1 MKRIQTLFLFAFL
14 ISVLGGC
21 AATKDVPKYDQVLV
35 YDEPFDYTF
44 LKTMEALNTI
54 KGWTLEETDK
64 TKGVIILRNTEY
76 GHIFDHDKWIVRFNL
91 VSLGRKKTSISIDPA
106 SQHNVK
112 GGELLDRI
120 DEIMKLSTAS
130 KGKNPTLVS

>member
-1 MKRIQTLFLFAFL
+1 MKRIQTLFIFAFIVFIL
-14 ISVLGGC
+14 AGC
-21 AATKDVPKYDQVLV
+21 ASVKDAPKYDQVLV

-44 LKTMEALNTI
+44 LKTMEALNTV

-64 TKGVIILRNTEY
+64 NKGIIILRNTEY
-76 GHIFDHDKWIVRFNL
+76 SHLFDHDKWLVRFNL
-91 VSLGRKKTSISIDPA
+91 VSLGRKKTSVSIDPA
-106 SQHNVK
+106 SQYNVK

-120 DEIMKLSTAS
+120 DEIIKLSTAS